1 MSAFGGKAD
10 MNGSGFAVI
19 QDREELEPAKRQRTG
34 INLLIVEME
43 SKRIELIR
51 QLARRIVFSPSL

>member
-19 QDREELEPAKRQRTG
+19 QDREELEPAKRQRNRYKFADSRNG
-34 INLLIVEME
+34 I
-43 SKRIELIR
+43 K
-51 QLARRIVFSPSL
+51 AY